1 MLCQIYLLLII
12 HHISTFLK
20 MYNPSKH
27 LGLLLIDFQDVF
39 LKEIP
44 DRERLLKRSTF
55 ALKAAGLLD
64 ISVAVTEQIPEKLGA
79 TTGALSGYWEV
90 NTPVFGK
97 SAFSAFEAE
106 GLQRWIEIKQID
118 HLLLAGIETSICVYQ
133 TALQALGADIGVTLL
148 SDCIS
153 ERRLED
159 RAPVLEQLLSMDAHI
174 LPSETIFY
182 SLLGS
187 AEHPQFREFNK
198 LVKEA

>member
-1 MLCQIYLLLII
+1 M
-12 HHISTFLK
+12 S
-20 MYNPSKH
+20 NPSKH

-55 ALKAAGLLD
+55 ALKAAKLLGVS
-64 ISVAVTEQIPEKLGA
+64 IAVTEQIPEKLGA
-79 TTGALSGYWEV
+79 TTEFISDYLDV
-90 NTPVFGK
+90 NTAVFDK

-106 GLQRWIEIKQID
+106 GLQQWIENKQID
-118 HLLLAGIETSICVYQ
+118 HLLLAGIETSICIYQ
-133 TALQALGADIGVTLL
+133 TALQALGATIGVTLL

-159 RAPVLEQLLSMDAHI
+159 RTPVLEQLLSMDAHI

-187 AEHPQFREFNK
+187 AEHPQFREFNQ

>member
-1 MLCQIYLLLII
+1 M
-12 HHISTFLK
+12 S
-20 MYNPSKH
+20 NPSEH

-55 ALKAAGLLD
+55 ALKVAELLGV
-64 ISVAVTEQIPEKLGA
+64 SVAVTEQIPEKLGA
-79 TTGALSGYWEV
+79 TTEVLRSCWDV
-90 NTPVFGK
+90 NTPVFDK
-97 SAFSAFEAE
+97 SAFSAFEAD
-106 GLQRWIEIKQID
+106 GLHRWTESNQID
-118 HLLLAGIETSICVYQ
+118 HLLLAGIETPICIYQ

-159 RAPVLEQLLSMDAHI
+159 RAPVLEQLLSMNAHI

-187 AEHPQFREFNK
+187 AEHTQFREFNE